1 MIGTNLYE
9 FIPQT
14 LLQFQEGDIFGVY
27 SDRTDGER
35 LVLYEQ
41 RFNGP
46 TNLRI
51 SDSLDS
57 PPSTISET
65 LITINNDFPL
75 VTVEINIFTQP
86 TVAITS
92 SITENILEASV
103 SFTSFMTSL
112 SPTMFSHIFSPSS
125 SFSHELSIV
134 TETMNDRQTAKV
146 PSPSTTHSTI
156 KPTIYNSSTSMFVI
170 SSTIP
175 LTPATQPTE
184 PSASFLVGGIIVGV
198 VCIILVCTCL
208 LIIACIIV
216 CVKKR
221 SKSLFKSNPEE
232 LSTSLKILTTSTNDD
247 HDTNI
252 DTLKDNP
259 AYVTTTGST
268 FRSTTLLDN
277 PAYTSTSNTVPVDD
291 DTLYTYASNNSS
303 NLYSTINF

>member
-198 VCIILVCTCL
+198 VCIIL
-208 LIIACIIV
+208 
-216 CVKKR
+216 
-221 SKSLFKSNPEE
+221 E